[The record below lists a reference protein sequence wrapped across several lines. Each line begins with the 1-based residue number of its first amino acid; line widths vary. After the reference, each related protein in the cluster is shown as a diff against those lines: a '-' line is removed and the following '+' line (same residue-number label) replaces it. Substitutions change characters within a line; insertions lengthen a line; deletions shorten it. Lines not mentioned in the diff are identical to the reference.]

1 MAVAERTS
9 KDERIEARVT
19 SETKAVFARAA
30 ALQGRSVTDFMVQS
44 TLEAAQRVIRE
55 HEYLDLTQRDR
66 MAFAE
71 AVLNPPPP
79 SNRLK
84 QAARRHRHRLGD

>member
-55 HEYLDLTQRDR
+55 HEYLDLAQRDR